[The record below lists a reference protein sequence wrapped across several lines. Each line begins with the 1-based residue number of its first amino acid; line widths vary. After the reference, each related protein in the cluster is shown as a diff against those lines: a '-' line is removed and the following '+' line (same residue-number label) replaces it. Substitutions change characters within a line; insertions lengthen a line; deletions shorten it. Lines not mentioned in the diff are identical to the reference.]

1 MQEKTKHKLFLSLQ
15 FTTSVFGF
23 SLLTNERK
31 KERKRGEELKD
42 KIWDDG

>member
-31 KERKRGEELKD
+31 KERKKEGRRIEGQNM
-42 KIWDDG
+42 G